1 MKLKSKILHFI
12 TSNFTCRRHQH
23 LRRILKPNPMS
34 VATIDIP
41 QNTIIQFWFTGQNL
55 NHFSNPHFEKFVFR
69 QLNQNKH
76 LHHIKSQNTSWVA
89 ECWESW
95 LILIW
100 GQLPAKCVIVLNHK
114 PSFFC
119 QKAPKNAPNFFS
131 KKRHI
136 LSHLKKRLTPYAIFI
151 PVLSYNFP

>member
-100 GQLPAKCVIVLNHK
+100 GQLPFTGNSWAVGLALQTYRL
-114 PSFFC
+114 
-119 QKAPKNAPNFFS
+119 QKIKWWKF
-131 KKRHI
+131 
-136 LSHLKKRLTPYAIFI
+136 LLGLTPRSPLIWS
-151 PVLSYNFP
+151 PWM